1 MSQANGTSQGNSLK
15 YLLEDDGD
23 AVNYS
28 QKVKNARNARKY
40 LNARVITIELL
51 VTLAVIVL
59 LFSFYQAV
67 LTNVGSARGQQKDI
81 ESLRDSWSV
90 SQTVDD
96 VTGLGDANVG
106 DAIGILQAKNMSPEE
121 YPVYKGA
128 FEPEILNA
136 GPATYENASEPGE
149 LGNMAIAAHRDG
161 WNSPF
166 SEADKLSTC
175 DEITLET
182 KDKVY
187 VYKVASTSLNQER
200 RTEQNNSCFGK
211 EIAETLDSEKYK
223 HMTGSYL
230 VRPNKV
236 NVTWPV
242 PGSESTDVEPELS
255 LITFTTCHPHW
266 SSDRRMIIHGVLTDV
281 LEKEQ

>member
-1 MSQANGTSQGNSLK
+1 MSQTNGASQSNSLK

-28 QKVKNARNARKY
+28 LKSKNAHDAKKH
-40 LNARVITIELL
+40 LNARTIVSEALI
-51 VTLAVIVL
+51 TLAIVVL

-67 LTNVGSARGQQKDI
+67 LTNFGSARGQQKDI
-81 ESLRDSWSV
+81 DSLRDSWSV

-96 VTGLGDANVG
+96 VTGLGSADVG
-106 DAIGILQAKNMSPEE
+106 DAIGILQAKDMSPEE

-128 FEPEILNA
+128 FNPEVLNA
-136 GPATYENASEPGE
+136 GPATYENASDPGE
-149 LGNMAIAAHRDG
+149 VGNMSIAAHRDG

-166 SEADKLSTC
+166 SEADKLGTC

-200 RTEQNNSCFGK
+200 RSEENNSCFDQ
-211 EIAETLDSEKYK
+211 ETAKVLNSDKYK
-223 HMTGSYL
+223 NVFGSHL
-230 VRPNKV
+230 VKPNKV

-242 PGSESTDVEPELS
+242 PDSESPDVKPELS
-255 LITFTTCHPHW
+255 IITFTTCHPHW

-281 LEKEQ
+281 LEKE

>member
-1 MSQANGTSQGNSLK
+1 MPSANDASQKRNLK
-15 YLLEDDGD
+15 FLLEDDGD
-23 AVNYS
+23 AVDYA
-28 QKVKNARNARKY
+28 QKSNSSRDAKKY
-40 LNARVITIELL
+40 LNARTILIELL
-51 VTLAVIVL
+51 VTFAVIVL

-67 LTNVGSARGQQKDI
+67 LTNVGSSRGQQRDI

-96 VTGLGDANVG
+96 VTSLGSANVG
-106 DAIGILQAKNMSPEE
+106 DAIGILQAKDMSPEE

-149 LGNMAIAAHRDG
+149 LGNMSIAAHRDG

-166 SEADKLSTC
+166 SEADKLGTC

-187 VYKVASTSLNQER
+187 VYKVASTSLNQETR
-200 RTEQNNSCFGK
+200 SAQNSDCFGQ
-211 EIAETLDSEKYK
+211 EIADTLDSDKYK
-223 HMTGSYL
+223 HMYGSDL
-230 VRPNKV
+230 VRPDKV

-242 PGSESTDVEPELS
+242 PGSKAPDVRPDLS
-255 LITFTTCHPHW
+255 IITFTTCHPHW
-266 SSDRRMIIHGVLTDV
+266 SSDQRMIIHGVLTDV
-281 LEKEQ
+281 LEKEK

>member
-1 MSQANGTSQGNSLK
+1 MDDNTQKHSLK
-15 YLLEDDGD
+15 SLLEDDGD
-23 AVNYS
+23 AINYS
-28 QKVKNARNARKY
+28 HASDSSNSARKY
-40 LNARVITIELL
+40 LNARVIASEIL

-67 LTNVGSARGQQKDI
+67 LTNFSSSRGQQRDVN
-81 ESLRDSWSV
+81 SLRDSWSV

-106 DAIGILQAKNMSPEE
+106 DAIGILQAKDMSPEE

-128 FEPEILNA
+128 FDPSILNA

-149 LGNMAIAAHRDG
+149 DGNMSIAAHRDG

-166 SEADKLSTC
+166 SEADKLKVC
-175 DEITLET
+175 NEITLET

-187 VYKVASTSLNQER
+187 VYKVASSSPNEELRHT
-200 RTEQNNSCFGK
+200 QNNDCFGS
-211 EIAETLDSEKYK
+211 EIADTLDSAKYK
-223 HMTGSYL
+223 NLAGSHL
-230 VRPNKV
+230 VSPGDV

-242 PGSESTDVEPELS
+242 PGSDKPSTQPELPI
-255 LITFTTCHPHW
+255 ITFTTCHPHW
-266 SSDRRMIIHGVLTDV
+266 SSDQRLIIHGILTDV

>member
-1 MSQANGTSQGNSLK
+1 MSNMNDTTQKQSLK
-15 YLLEDDGD
+15 SLLEDDGD
-23 AVNYS
+23 AINYS
-28 QKVKNARNARKY
+28 QKSKDSHDAKKY
-40 LNARVITIELL
+40 LNARTIAIEVL

-67 LTNVGSARGQQKDI
+67 LTNVGSSRGQQRDI
-81 ESLRDSWSV
+81 DSLRDSWSV

-96 VTGLGDANVG
+96 VTGLGSANVG
-106 DAIGILQAKNMSPEE
+106 DAIGILQAKDMSPEE

-128 FEPEILNA
+128 FDPSILNA

-149 LGNMAIAAHRDG
+149 DGNMPIAAHRDG

-166 SEADKLSTC
+166 SEADKLKVC
-175 DEITLET
+175 NEITLET

-187 VYKVASTSLNQER
+187 VYKVASSSPNEELRHT
-200 RTEQNNSCFGK
+200 QNNDCFGS
-211 EIAETLDSEKYK
+211 EIADTLDSAKYK
-223 HMTGSYL
+223 NLAGSHL
-230 VRPNKV
+230 VSPGDV

-242 PGSESTDVEPELS
+242 PGSDKPSTQPELPI
-255 LITFTTCHPHW
+255 ITFTTCHPHW
-266 SSDRRMIIHGVLTDV
+266 SSDQRLIIHGILTDV